1 MTGGEVAG
9 KGGPFRR
16 LYQWMLVTARHPH
29 ANAFLGVISFA
40 ESSFFPIP
48 PDVML
53 APMVLARPRHWFVLA
68 TITTLASVAGGAAGY
83 AIGHYLIDWA
93 MPVIE
98 RFGYRPAYDTAVEF
112 FARYG
117 FYAIIIK
124 GLTPIPYKIFTIS
137 AGAAQMPF
145 WPFMAASLIGRGMRF
160 YLVAGVVQFAGPA
173 VQERVLR
180 HIEILGWT
188 FVCLLIGGFIA
199 LKYL

>member
-1 MTGGEVAG
+1 MTEAAR
-9 KGGPFRR
+9 GGPFRR
-16 LYQWMLVTARHPH
+16 LYLWMLHAARHPH
-29 ANAFLGVISFA
+29 ADYFLAVISFA

-53 APMVLARPRHWFVLA
+53 APMTLARPRHWALLA
-68 TITTLASVAGGAAGY
+68 TITTLSSVAGGALGY
-83 AIGHYLIDWA
+83 FIGSHLIEWA
-93 MPVIE
+93 MPAIE
-98 RFGYRPAYDTAVEF
+98 RFGYRAAYDTAVDW

-145 WPFMAASLIGRGMRF
+145 WPFMGASLIGRGMRF
-160 YLVAGVVQFAGPA
+160 YLVAGVMQFAGPA
-173 VQERVLR
+173 VQERMLR
-180 HIEILGWT
+180 HVEVIGWV
-188 FVCLLIGGFIA
+188 FVTLLIGGFIA